1 MRHKKI
7 SIRDVAALA
16 GTSVGSAS
24 RVINGAPNVTDTVR
38 EKVTQ
43 AIKALSYRPNYAAQT
58 LRSRNTKT
66 IGCMFS
72 DVTNPLY
79 ARAFRALEARLF
91 ESGYM
96 LLLANGLN
104 DPEREIQILNTF
116 EARSMDGVIIA
127 PGSERNEKVI
137 AAIQNLTMPIVVYD
151 RDMSIQSD
159 AVLYDHASAIKSA
172 VNHLLDF
179 GHTRIALVLWQAS
192 SRAVRMRIEGYRQAF
207 KERNLPDPDLVV
219 LGSTPTSSAYASV
232 TDLLRQDGAPT
243 AFIAQGTQTLSS
255 TLGAIS
261 ELRLKIPQD
270 ISVIGIGDTDF
281 AKYYNPPI
289 TVLQTPVQTVADT
302 ACSMLLDRIQNRAT
316 MQDCEP
322 RSPVFKY
329 SLIERQ
335 SCDSPRA

>member
-7 SIRDVAALA
+7 SIRDVAKLA

-24 RVINGAPNVTDTVR
+24 RVINGAPNVADDIR
-38 EKVTQ
+38 EKVNQ
-43 AIKALSYRPNYAAQT
+43 AILTLSYKPNYAAQT

-91 ESGYM
+91 EYGYM

-104 DPEREIQILNTF
+104 DPEREVRILNMF

-127 PGSERNEKVI
+127 PGNERNERVVT
-137 AAIQNLTMPIVVYD
+137 AVESLSMPIVVYD
-151 RDMSIQSD
+151 RDMTIKSD
-159 AVLYDHASAIKSA
+159 AVLYDHASAIKMA
-172 VNHLLDF
+172 VNHLLGF
-179 GHTRIALVLWQAS
+179 GHTRIALILWQAR
-192 SRAVRMRIEGYRQAF
+192 SRAVRLRIEGYRQAF
-207 KERNLPDPDLVV
+207 KERNLPEPDLVI

-232 TDLLRQDGAPT
+232 TELLRRENAPT

-261 ELRLKIPQD
+261 EFGLKIPQD

-281 AKYYNPPI
+281 ANFYNPPL
-289 TVLQTPVQTVADT
+289 TVLQTPVQAVADT
-302 ACSMLLDRIQNRAT
+302 ACTMLIDRIQSRSD
-316 MQDCEP
+316 QQEYEP
-322 RSPVFKY
+322 RSSLFKY
-329 SLIERQ
+329 MLIERQ
-335 SCDSPRA
+335 SCGSPSL